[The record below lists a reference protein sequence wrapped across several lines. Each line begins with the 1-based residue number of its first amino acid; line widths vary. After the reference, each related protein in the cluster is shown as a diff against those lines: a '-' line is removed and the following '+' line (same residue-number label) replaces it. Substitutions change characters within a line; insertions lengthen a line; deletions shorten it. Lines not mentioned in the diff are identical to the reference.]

1 MTPLVVFLLL
11 VSLCAA
17 QTSVTS
23 VNSILQSLG
32 LDMRW
37 DGCSGFGFVSL
48 AAVISCERGDVVS
61 MRILLDGSIGRIP
74 PSISALSRLT
84 ELAISGGIGNANG
97 ITSTLPDVFG
107 SLTALKTL
115 KFERLSLYGTLPPS
129 LAQLTGLTN
138 CVLGSVSSRARFCC
152 PLPPNLPPDCLR
164 EPHADGA
171 ATVLSCSP
179 IVSCASP
186 VLRPEGRDFT
196 VFNRFAGDWVGDAL
210 QSYVVR
216 RAGEEI
222 VGDLFC
228 VPQFQRPLTLTVNPS
243 TLAMFPLDVP
253 GAPIS
258 LPQVSGVMTFL
269 PDIKPLSNQSLLYY
283 DPAAGISAWLRPSH
297 EFSLMID
304 EELHSRCIFVRFE
317 DGDNTMLWWF
327 NANVLQPDDCFPSLQ
342 NAPQMSTCTS
352 IADGDGKPDPIEV
365 QVGKRA
371 ASAATTFVRWRRAT
385 GATTRP
391 AGTVDSGVDSVGVT
405 TPSSSPPLSED
416 HTAAIAG
423 GAAAGGCVLLTL
435 LGVLLFCYVRK
446 RRNEDGVVD
455 QNPLY
460 GDLSATAGGSD
471 DHSNRVPLYAP
482 STPAG
487 SGAELPAFAA
497 VTRQSRGN
505 TTSMFE
511 GVVIDANQVSKGRRI
526 GEGAFGVVYRGV
538 WRGRDVAIKEAI
550 GAREEAMGYSFV
562 DLAQAELEKFKQEAR
577 RMQQVTAHPNIVPFF
592 GVIVTP
598 VFSIVCQF
606 CDGGSLDGVLY
617 KDRNRDIPMA
627 RRWHWLRGIARGAQ
641 HLHHE
646 GLVHR
651 DLAARNVLLAVDDT
665 PMLTDFGMAREGA
678 GADQTGSTKSRVGP
692 VKWMAPEQLTDLRY
706 SRFSDVWSFACV
718 CYEVMARRIPYEEDE
733 IPGAI
738 FKIMSKQFLQMPPT
752 TPPALLALTQRCW
765 QFDIKLRPTMDQV
778 CAALEAA
785 TDTAGAPAGSAVP
798 NRAPLAAASSST
810 NGSAKTTYDTASS
823 PFQCSICGSS
833 YAVQADLDFHH
844 AKRHGQGGG
853 GGGGG
858 GGRAS
863 DVDSIY

>member
-1 MTPLVVFLLL
+1 MISRPLLL
-11 VSLCAA
+11 LFVGLCAA
-17 QTSVTS
+17 QTTLNL

-32 LDMRW
+32 VSMRW
-37 DGCSGFGFVSL
+37 EGCSSFTFGSL
-48 AAVISCERGDVVS
+48 AAVISCDRGEVVS
-61 MRILLDGSIGRIP
+61 MRIMLDGSIGRIP
-74 PSISALSRLT
+74 PSIGSLSRLT
-84 ELAISGGIGNANG
+84 ELTISGGIGNSQG
-97 ITSTLPDVFG
+97 ITSTLPDMFG
-107 SLTALKTL
+107 SLTALETL
-115 KFERLSLYGTLPPS
+115 KLDRLTLYGTLPPS

-138 CVLGSVSSRARFCC
+138 CVLGSVASRARFCC
-152 PLPPNLPPDCLR
+152 PLPPNLPADCLR
-164 EPHADGA
+164 EPQADGG
-171 ATVLSCSP
+171 ATELSCSP
-179 IVSCASP
+179 IVSCALP
-186 VLRPEGRDFT
+186 ILRPEGRDPAAFR
-196 VFNRFAGDWVGDAL
+196 RFAGDWVGDAL
-210 QSYVVR
+210 QSYVIR

-222 VGDLFC
+222 VGDVFC
-228 VPQFQRPLTLTVNPS
+228 VPQFQRPLTLSVIPS

-258 LPQVSGVMTFL
+258 LPQVSGVMTA
-269 PDIKPLSNQSLLYY
+269 LSHIDSMSNMTLVYY
-283 DPAAGISAWLRPSH
+283 DAAAGISAWLRPTR
-297 EFSLMID
+297 EFSLLID
-304 EELHSRCIFVRFE
+304 EEIHARCIFVRFE
-317 DGDNTMLWWF
+317 DDGSTMLWWF

-342 NAPQMSTCTS
+342 NAPQMSTCTP

-365 QVGKRA
+365 LVGKRA

-385 GATTRP
+385 GETTRP
-391 AGTVDSGVDSVGVT
+391 AGTVDSGVESVDVSAA
-405 TPSSSPPLSED
+405 PSSPALSED

-446 RRNEDGVVD
+446 RRNDDGVVD

-460 GDLSATAGGSD
+460 SGMPATAGGSD
-471 DHSNRVPLYAP
+471 DNSHSNRVPLYAP

-487 SGAELPAFAA
+487 SGAEVPAFVA

-651 DLAARNVLLAVDDT
+651 DLAARNVLLALDDT

-692 VKWMAPEQLTDLRY
+692 VKWMAPEQLTELRY

-785 TDTAGAPAGSAVP
+785 AVDAPAGSAVP
-798 NRAPLAAASSST
+798 NGAPLAASA
-810 NGSAKTTYDTASS
+810 NGSAKTTYDTASA

-844 AKRHGQGGG
+844 AKRHGQGQ
-853 GGGGG
+853 GGGG
-858 GGRAS
+858 GGRTS
-863 DVDSIY
+863 DIDSIY